1 MASKETTT
9 LSSSAVPS
17 SRLGRLV
24 RLGGMATGV
33 AGNMLMAGAQQLA
46 QGKRPKLSDLLL
58 TPANALKITQQ
69 LSQMRGAAMKVGQLI
84 SMDAGDLLPPE
95 MAAIL
100 ARLRSDA
107 HAMPQRQVQAVLTA
121 NWGARW
127 QQRFASFSFTPVA
140 AASIGQVH
148 RATTLDG
155 RDLAIKIQYPGVRKS
170 ISSDVDN
177 VASLLRLSGL
187 LPKSLDVAPLLM
199 EAKRQLREEADYLA
213 EGAHLLRFNELL
225 AGDPEYVV
233 PVLHADFTTRN
244 VLAMSYVSGVSV
256 ESIETAPQ
264 AERDRMLSL
273 LVDLLFRELFEFGL
287 MQTDP
292 NFANYR
298 YDPESQQLI
307 LLDFGATRSFAPA
320 FGQAYKQLMSATMAG
335 DREIATT
342 KTLLGTEPP
351 RLPVAFL
358 VRTGALF
365 GLAEVRVEVAG
376 AGDSKVTLQ
385 YLTLAEANALRN
397 EIIARSAGVKPG
409 TSALV
414 ESTRKRSMPS
424 SPRRA
429 KARRSVRRPSSGSW
443 SILKSPV
450 CSTVPAAVL
459 IATASA
465 SGMEWL
471 TAKNSR
477 PNSSSCMRSPSATS
491 WYMAVSRNRC
501 SRNLPSTNANVSLL
515 PNRAM
520 SWRRRSR

>member
-1 MASKETTT
+1 
-9 LSSSAVPS
+9 
-17 SRLGRLV
+17 
-24 RLGGMATGV
+24 
-33 AGNMLMAGAQQLA
+33 
-46 QGKRPKLSDLLL
+46 
-58 TPANALKITQQ
+58 
-69 LSQMRGAAMKVGQLI
+69 
-84 SMDAGDLLPPE
+84 LPPE

-127 QQRFASFSFTPVA
+127 QQRFASFSFTPIA

-187 LPKSLDVAPLLM
+187 LPKSLDVAPLLL

-213 EGAHLLRFNELL
+213 EGAHLRRFNELL
-225 AGDPEYVV
+225 AGTPEFVV
-233 PVLHADFTTRN
+233 PLLHADFTTRN

-264 AERDRMLSL
+264 AECDRMLSL

-335 DREIATT
+335 DRDAMAQAGASIGYFDGNTLAKHQTAVLDMFEMALEPLRFDGAFDFGTT
-342 KTLLGTEPP
+342 DMAP
-351 RLPVAFL
+351 RLREAGMALGLDRDFWHIPPIDTLFL
-358 VRTGALF
+358 HRKLGGLF
-365 GLAEVRVEVAG
+365 LLA
-376 AGDSKVTLQ
+376 
-385 YLTLAEANALRN
+385 
-397 EIIARSAGVKPG
+397 AR
-409 TSALV
+409 L
-414 ESTRKRSMPS
+414 
-424 SPRRA
+424 
-429 KARRSVRRPSSGSW
+429 KARVNVRQ
-443 SILKSPV
+443 L
-450 CSTVPAAVL
+450 VL
-459 IATASA
+459 PYLQAPP
-465 SGMEWL
+465 L
-471 TAKNSR
+471 Q
-477 PNSSSCMRSPSATS
+477 
-491 WYMAVSRNRC
+491 
-501 SRNLPSTNANVSLL
+501 
-515 PNRAM
+515 
-520 SWRRRSR
+520 